1 MPPQSGVFS
10 GTLLVPPQAQ
20 QDPSPP
26 DPTPTVTSKRRRRR
40 RWLLPALLVLV
51 WLVLGSGGAGYL
63 GKLSEIQSNDP
74 GSFLP
79 ANAESTA
86 VQRLQERF
94 AQNRLLVTV
103 VVFERGSGLT
113 MADNAVIRAKAAELA
128 GAPGLDGEISPPIPS
143 EDGKAA
149 QILMPV
155 SGADPYLAGNAVKEI
170 RETAKAGLPPGLRAL
185 ATGPGGYNADFA
197 EVFGGID
204 GLLLMITAAIVALIL
219 IVVYRSPLLP
229 LLVLVSAGL
238 ALAVSS
244 AVIYWLAS
252 AGLLTLNGQS
262 QGILL
267 ILVFGAATDYALL
280 LVARYREELLRHAK
294 ASDAMRIAW
303 RSSLEPIGASGGTVI
318 LGMLCLLAS
327 DLTSNRSLGPV
338 ASIGIAGALLS
349 SLTFLPAVLMLVG
362 RTAFWPG
369 DPVPRKHRRIT
380 HGMFDAIAVLVR
392 KRPRWTWIITTLV
405 LLVGVLFAPF
415 LEAEGTSQQDLFLNE
430 VEAVTGQNVL
440 SAHFPGGTGSPAVIT
455 ARAESAGRV
464 VAAIKD
470 EPGIVSILPTPADP
484 AKPAAGPKVVDG
496 MIEINATLR
505 DPADSTAAVDL
516 VEKLRTTLH
525 AIPGADAKVGGQSAQ
540 QADMLAAATHDRDTI
555 IPIVLLVIFAVLALL
570 LRALLAPLLL
580 ICTVVLSFGA
590 TLGVGAIMFND
601 VFGFPGA
608 DPSIPLYAFVFL
620 VALGIDYNIF
630 LMTRAREEA
639 LMRGTERG
647 TLSALTVTGG
657 VITSAGVVLAAT
669 FAALSVLPVLFL
681 AQVAFLVAFGVLL
694 DTLIVRSLLVPALA
708 VDLGRIIWW
717 PSKLARSPRGRHLSA
732 DGGRR

>member
-1 MPPQSGVFS
+1 V
-10 GTLLVPPQAQ
+10 
-20 QDPSPP
+20 
-26 DPTPTVTSKRRRRR
+26 
-40 RWLLPALLVLV
+40 LPALLVLV
-51 WLVLGSGGAGYL
+51 WLVLGGSGAGYL

-79 ANAESTA
+79 ASAESTA
-86 VQRLQERF
+86 VQKLQESF

-103 VVFERGSGLT
+103 VVFERKSGLT
-113 MADNAVIRAKAAELA
+113 TADNTAIGAKAAQLA
-128 GAPGLDGEISPPIPS
+128 KAPGLDGTISPPIPS
-143 EDGKAA
+143 ADGKAA

-155 SGADPYLAGNAVKEI
+155 SGKDPYLAGNAVKEI
-170 RETAKAGLPPGLRAL
+170 RAVAKAGLPAGLAAL

-204 GLLLMITAAIVALIL
+204 GLLLLITAGIVAVIL

-229 LLVLVSAGL
+229 LFVLVSAGL

-280 LVARYREELLRHAK
+280 LVARYREELLRTAD
-294 ASDAMRIAW
+294 ASVAMRVAW

-327 DLTSNRSLGPV
+327 ELTSNRSLGPV
-338 ASIGIAGALLS
+338 AAIGIAGALLS
-349 SLTFLPAVLMLVG
+349 SLTFLPAALMLVG
-362 RTAFWPG
+362 RAAFWPG
-369 DPVPRKHRRIT
+369 DPVPRKHRRPT
-380 HGMFDAIAVLVR
+380 HGVFDAIAGLVR
-392 KRPRWTWIITTLV
+392 KQPRRTWVVTALA
-405 LLVGVLFAPF
+405 LLVGVLFVPSLKAD
-415 LEAEGTSQQDLFLNE
+415 GTSQQDLFLNKA
-430 VEAVTGQNVL
+430 EAVTGQNVL

-455 ARAESAGRV
+455 ARAGSARQV
-464 VAAIKD
+464 VAAVRD
-470 EPGIVSILPTPADP
+470 DPGIVDVVVGPA
-484 AKPAAGPKVVDG
+484 VVGG
-496 MIEINATLR
+496 MVEINATLR
-505 DPADSTAAVDL
+505 EPADSAAAVAL
-516 VEKLRTTLH
+516 VGKLRETLH
-525 AIPGADAKVGGQSAQ
+525 AVPGAEAKIGGQSAQ

-570 LRALLAPLLL
+570 LRALVAPLLL
-580 ICTVVLSFGA
+580 IGTVVLSFGA
-590 TLGVGAIMFND
+590 TLGVGALVFND
-601 VFGFPGA
+601 VFHFPGA

-639 LMRGTERG
+639 RVKGTESG

-694 DTLIVRSLLVPALA
+694 DTFIVRSLLVPALA
-708 VDLGRIIWW
+708 VDFGRVIWW
-717 PSKLARSPRGRHLSA
+717 PGKLAR
-732 DGGRR
+732 

>member
-1 MPPQSGVFS
+1 MPPQNGVFS
-10 GTLLVPPQAQ
+10 GTLVVPPSER
-20 QDPSPP
+20 PSPP
-26 DPTPTVTSKRRRRR
+26 PPPDHHPKSRIRA
-40 RWLLPALLVLV
+40 LPALLVLL
-51 WLVLGSGGAGYL
+51 WLVLGGSGAGYL

-79 ANAESTA
+79 AGAESTT
-86 VQRLQERF
+86 VQKLQESF

-103 VVFERGSGLT
+103 VVFERRSGLT
-113 MADNAVIRAKAAELA
+113 TADSTAIRAKAAQLA
-128 GAPGLDGEISPPIPS
+128 KAPGLDGVISPPIPS
-143 EDGKAA
+143 ADGKAA
-149 QILMPV
+149 QLLLPV
-155 SGADPYLAGNAVKEI
+155 SGKDPYAAGNAVKEI
-170 RETAKAGLPPGLRAL
+170 RALAKAGLPAGLTAL

-204 GLLLMITAAIVALIL
+204 GRLLLITAGIVAVIL

-229 LLVLVSAGL
+229 LFVLMSAGL

-280 LVARYREELLRHAK
+280 LVARYREELLRTED
-294 ASDAMRIAW
+294 ASEAMRVAW

-327 DLTSNRSLGPV
+327 ELTSNRSLGPV

-369 DPVPRKHRRIT
+369 DPVPRKHRRPAP
-380 HGMFDAIAVLVR
+380 GVFGAIAGLVR
-392 KRPRWTWIITTLV
+392 RKPRWTWVITALV
-405 LLVGVLFAPF
+405 LLAGVWFAPS
-415 LEAEGTSQQDLFLNE
+415 LKADGTSQQDLFLAKT
-430 VEAVTGQNVL
+430 EAVTGQDVL

-455 ARAESAGRV
+455 ARAASAGRV
-464 VAAIKD
+464 LAVVKA
-470 EPGIVSILPTPADP
+470 EPGIVDAV
-484 AKPAAGPKVVDG
+484 AGPKVVG
-496 MIEINATLR
+496 GLVEINATLR
-505 DPADSTAAVDL
+505 DPADSAAAVTL
-516 VEKLRTTLH
+516 IGEVREKLH
-525 AIPGADAKVGGQSAQ
+525 AMPGAEARIGGQSAQ

-570 LRALLAPLLL
+570 LRALVAPLLL
-580 ICTVVLSFGA
+580 IGTVVLSFGA
-590 TLGVGAIMFND
+590 TLGVGALVFND
-601 VFGFPGA
+601 VFRFPGA

-639 LMRGTERG
+639 RLKGTEGG

-694 DTLIVRSLLVPALA
+694 DTFVVRSLLVPALA
-708 VDLGRIIWW
+708 VDLGRVIWW
-717 PSKLARSPRGRHLSA
+717 PSELARGPGLGKPQRE
-732 DGGRR
+732 

>member
-1 MPPQSGVFS
+1 MPPQSGAFS

-20 QDPSPP
+20 QDPPAP
-26 DPTPTVTSKRRRRR
+26 RIAPKPRR

-51 WLVLGSGGAGYL
+51 WLVLGSGGAGNL

-103 VVFERGSGLT
+103 VVFERDTGLT
-113 MADNAVIRAKAAELA
+113 SADDAAIRAKAAELA
-128 GAPGLDGEISPPIPS
+128 RAPGLDGENSPPILS
-143 EDGKAA
+143 QDGKAA

-170 RETAKAGLPPGLRAL
+170 RATAKAGLPPGLQAL

-204 GLLLMITAAIVALIL
+204 GLLLMITAGIVALIL

-229 LLVLVSAGL
+229 LFVLVSAAL
-238 ALAVSS
+238 ALALAST
-244 AVIYWLAS
+244 VIYWLAS

-338 ASIGIAGALLS
+338 AAIGIAGALLS

-362 RTAFWPG
+362 RAAFWPG

-380 HGMFDAIAVLVR
+380 HGVFDAIAVLVR

-415 LEAEGTSQQDLFLNE
+415 LKADGTSQQDLFLNQ

-455 ARAESAGRV
+455 ARAESAGQV

-484 AKPAAGPKVVDG
+484 ANPGAGPKIVDG

-505 DPADSTAAVDL
+505 EPADSTAAVTL
-516 VEKLRTTLH
+516 VEKLRDTLH
-525 AIPGADAKVGGQSAQ
+525 AIPGAEAKVGGQSAQ

-601 VFGFPGA
+601 VFDFPGA

-639 LMRGTERG
+639 TMRGTERG

-681 AQVAFLVAFGVLL
+681 AEVAFLVAFGVLL

-708 VDLGRIIWW
+708 VDLGRVIWW
-717 PSKLARSPRGRHLSA
+717 PSKLARGPRSRHRS
-732 DGGRR
+732 

>member
-1 MPPQSGVFS
+1 MPLQNGVFS
-10 GTLLVPPQAQ
+10 GTLVVSPAEQ
-20 QDPSPP
+20 PSPP
-26 DPTPTVTSKRRRRR
+26 PPANQPEDHRSKSRIRV
-40 RWLLPALLVLV
+40 LPALLVLV
-51 WLVLGSGGAGYL
+51 WLVLGGAGAGYL

-74 GSFLP
+74 ASFLP
-79 ANAESTA
+79 AGAESTT
-86 VQRLQERF
+86 VQKLQESF

-103 VVFERGSGLT
+103 VVFERRSGLT
-113 MADNAVIRAKAAELA
+113 TADDTAIRAKAAQLA
-128 GAPGLDGEISPPIPS
+128 KAPGLDGAISPPIPS
-143 EDGKAA
+143 TDGKAA
-149 QILMPV
+149 QILLPV
-155 SGADPYLAGNAVKEI
+155 SGKDPYAAGNAVKEI
-170 RETAKAGLPPGLRAL
+170 RALAKGGLPAGLTVL

-204 GLLLMITAAIVALIL
+204 GLLLLITAGIVAVIL

-229 LLVLVSAGL
+229 LFVLMSAGL

-280 LVARYREELLRHAK
+280 LVARYREELLRTED
-294 ASDAMRIAW
+294 ASEAMRVAW

-327 DLTSNRSLGPV
+327 ELTSNRSLGPV

-349 SLTFLPAVLMLVG
+349 SLTFLPAMLMLVG
-362 RTAFWPG
+362 RAAFWPG
-369 DPVPRKHRRIT
+369 DPVPRKHRRPAP
-380 HGMFDAIAVLVR
+380 GVFGAIAGLVR
-392 KRPRWTWIITTLV
+392 RQPRWTWVVTALV
-405 LLVGVLFAPF
+405 LLVGVFFVPSLKAN
-415 LEAEGTSQQDLFLNE
+415 GTSQQDLFLAE
-430 VEAVTGQNVL
+430 TEAVTGQNVL

-455 ARAESAGRV
+455 ARAASAGRV
-464 VAAIKD
+464 LAVVKA
-470 EPGIVSILPTPADP
+470 EPGIVDAV
-484 AKPAAGPKVVDG
+484 AGPKAVGGLV
-496 MIEINATLR
+496 EINATLR
-505 DPADSTAAVDL
+505 NPADSAAAVTL
-516 VEKLRTTLH
+516 VGELREKLH
-525 AIPGADAKVGGQSAQ
+525 ALPGAEAKVGGQSAQ

-570 LRALLAPLLL
+570 LRALVAPLLL
-580 ICTVVLSFGA
+580 IGTVVLSFGA
-590 TLGVGAIMFND
+590 TLGVGALVFND
-601 VFGFPGA
+601 VLHFPGA

-639 LMRGTERG
+639 RLKGTEGG

-657 VITSAGVVLAAT
+657 VITSAGVVLAST

-694 DTLIVRSLLVPALA
+694 DTFIVRSLLVPALA
-708 VDLGRIIWW
+708 VDLGRVIWW
-717 PSKLARSPRGRHLSA
+717 PGKLARNPRLSVK
-732 DGGRR
+732 RPRKPQRE

>member
-1 MPPQSGVFS
+1 V
-10 GTLLVPPQAQ
+10 
-20 QDPSPP
+20 
-26 DPTPTVTSKRRRRR
+26 
-40 RWLLPALLVLV
+40 LPALLVLV
-51 WLVLGSGGAGYL
+51 WLVLGGAGAGYL

-74 GSFLP
+74 ASFLP
-79 ANAESTA
+79 AGAESTT
-86 VQRLQERF
+86 VQKLQESF

-103 VVFERGSGLT
+103 VVFERRSGLT
-113 MADNAVIRAKAAELA
+113 TADDTAIRAKAAQLA
-128 GAPGLDGEISPPIPS
+128 KAPGLDGAISPPIPS
-143 EDGKAA
+143 TDGKAA
-149 QILMPV
+149 QILLPV
-155 SGADPYLAGNAVKEI
+155 SGKDPYAAGNAVKEI
-170 RETAKAGLPPGLRAL
+170 RALAKAGLPAGLTAL

-204 GLLLMITAAIVALIL
+204 GLLLLITAGIVAVIL

-229 LLVLVSAGL
+229 LFVLMSAGL

-280 LVARYREELLRHAK
+280 LVARYREELLRTED
-294 ASDAMRIAW
+294 ASEAMRVAW

-327 DLTSNRSLGPV
+327 ELTSNRSLGPV

-349 SLTFLPAVLMLVG
+349 SLTFLPAMLMLVG
-362 RTAFWPG
+362 RAAFWPG
-369 DPVPRKHRRIT
+369 DPVPRKHRRPAP
-380 HGMFDAIAVLVR
+380 GVFGAIAGLVR
-392 KRPRWTWIITTLV
+392 RQPRWTWVVTALV
-405 LLVGVLFAPF
+405 LLVGVFFAPS
-415 LEAEGTSQQDLFLNE
+415 LKADGTSQQDLFLAE
-430 VEAVTGQNVL
+430 TEAVTGQNVL

-455 ARAESAGRV
+455 ARAASAGRV
-464 VAAIKD
+464 LAVVKA
-470 EPGIVSILPTPADP
+470 EPGIVDAVS
-484 AKPAAGPKVVDG
+484 GPKAIGGLV
-496 MIEINATLR
+496 EINATLR
-505 DPADSTAAVDL
+505 NPADSAAAVTL
-516 VEKLRTTLH
+516 VGELREKLHSL
-525 AIPGADAKVGGQSAQ
+525 PGAEAKVGGQSAQ

-570 LRALLAPLLL
+570 LRALVAPLLL
-580 ICTVVLSFGA
+580 IGTVVLSFGA
-590 TLGVGAIMFND
+590 TLGVGALVFDD
-601 VFGFPGA
+601 VFHFPGA

-639 LMRGTERG
+639 RLKGTEGG

-694 DTLIVRSLLVPALA
+694 DTFIVRSLLVPALA
-708 VDLGRIIWW
+708 VDLGRVIWW
-717 PSKLARSPRGRHLSA
+717 PGKLARNPRLSVK
-732 DGGRR
+732 RPRKPQRE